1 MVSVA
6 GSTVTVDDNGPG
18 VPEVDRQR
26 VLERFERGAGSGSGL
41 GLAIAQQVAIAHG
54 GSVTIGD
61 SPLGGARVV
70 LTLAQPGQSS
80 S

>member
-1 MVSVA
+1 VVAVA
-6 GSTVTVDDNGPG
+6 GATVTVDDNGTG
-18 VPEVDRQR
+18 VPEADRLR

-54 GSVTIGD
+54 GSVTIQQG
-61 SPLGGARVV
+61 PLGGARVV
-70 LTLAQPGQSS
+70 LKLTPQSS